1 MSNPGISFGVS
12 GSAVLRAADAM
23 LRALG
28 GAEISILLPAVNIAD
43 DTSAQLGI
51 ADPGV
56 EQVPLSPVVARSL
69 PTENNG
75 PRRRL
80 EFLIPASPT
89 AIAATERSIAS
100 GQALLDGC
108 LGVLYQGD
116 LFHVEGVTTEYF
128 AGTAYLYRVVAVE

>member
-1 MSNPGISFGVS
+1 MTEPGIHFGVS
-12 GSAVLRAADAM
+12 GNAVLRAADAM

-43 DTSAQLGI
+43 DTSAQLGL

-56 EQVPLSPVVARSL
+56 EQVPLSPVVARNL

-80 EFLIPASPT
+80 EFLVPASS
-89 AIAATERSIAS
+89 AADAATARNFAS
-100 GQALLDGC
+100 GQALFDGC
-108 LGVLYQGD
+108 LGILYQGE
-116 LFHVEGVTTEYF
+116 LFHVEGMTTEYF
-128 AGTAYLYRVVAVE
+128 AGTAYLYRVVGVE

>member
-1 MSNPGISFGVS
+1 MTEPGTHFGVS
-12 GSAVLRAADAM
+12 GIAVLRAANAM

-28 GAEISILLPAVNIAD
+28 GAEVSILLPAVNLAD

-56 EQVPLSPVVARSL
+56 EQVALSPVVVRSL

-80 EFLIPASPT
+80 EFLMPASSL
-89 AIAATERSIAS
+89 AEAATARNIAS

-108 LGVLYQGD
+108 LGVLYQGE

-128 AGTAYLYRVVAVE
+128 EGTAYLYRAVAVE

>member
-1 MSNPGISFGVS
+1 
-12 GSAVLRAADAM
+12 M

-28 GAEISILLPAVNIAD
+28 GTEISILLPAVNLAD
-43 DTSAQLGI
+43 DTSAQLGL

-80 EFLIPASPT
+80 EFLIPASS
-89 AIAATERSIAS
+89 AVDAATARSFPS
-100 GQALLDGC
+100 GQALFDGC
-108 LGVLYQGD
+108 LGILHQSE

>member
-1 MSNPGISFGVS
+1 MTEPATHFGVS
-12 GSAVLRAADAM
+12 GNAVLRAADAM

-28 GAEISILLPAVNIAD
+28 GAEISVMLPAVNLAD
-43 DTSAQLGI
+43 DTSAQLGM

-80 EFLIPASPT
+80 EFLVPAS
-89 AIAATERSIAS
+89 AAADAATARNMAS
-100 GQALLDGC
+100 GQALFDGC
-108 LGVLYQGD
+108 LGVLYQGE

-128 AGTAYLYRVVAVE
+128 AGTAYLYRVAAVE

>member
-1 MSNPGISFGVS
+1 MSGINFGISGN
-12 GSAVLRAADAM
+12 AVLRAADAM

-28 GAEISILLPAVNIAD
+28 GSEISVLLPAVNIAD

-80 EFLIPASPT
+80 EFLIPASST
-89 AIAATERSIAS
+89 SEAATAHNLPS

-108 LGVLYQGD
+108 LGLLYQSE
-116 LFHVEGVTTEYF
+116 LFHVEGVVTEYF
-128 AGTAYLYRVVAVE
+128 AGTAYLYRVTAVE

>member
-1 MSNPGISFGVS
+1 MSRINFGVS
-12 GSAVLRAADAM
+12 GNAVLRAADAM

-28 GAEISILLPAVNIAD
+28 GSEISILLSAVNLAD

-56 EQVPLSPVVARSL
+56 EQVPLSPVVARNL
-69 PTENNG
+69 PIQNNG

-80 EFLIPASPT
+80 EFLVPAS
-89 AIAATERSIAS
+89 AASDAATARNFAS
-100 GQALLDGC
+100 GQALFDGC
-108 LGVLYQGD
+108 LGLLYQSE

-128 AGTAYLYRVVAVE
+128 AGTAYLYRVIAVE